1 MSEIQKAADVIKSG
15 GVIAYPTEGVWGL
28 GCDPFNETAVR
39 RICALKERPVEKGL
53 ILVAGTL
60 EQTQVV
66 TGSLAPEYMD
76 LLRETWPGPN
86 TWLVPDVDQVIPS
99 WIKGQFETVAIRV
112 SEHPLV
118 VDLCLAAGG
127 MIVSTSANPG
137 EQPPALNQD
146 EVESYFPKG
155 LDMILPGALGGLSG
169 PSQIRDL
176 MSQAVIR

>member
-1 MSEIQKAADVIKSG
+1 
-15 GVIAYPTEGVWGL
+15 
-28 GCDPFNETAVR
+28 
-39 RICALKERPVEKGL
+39 
-53 ILVAGTL
+53 
-60 EQTQVV
+60 
-66 TGSLAPEYMD
+66 MD
-76 LLRETWPGPN
+76 LLWETWPGPN

>member
-1 MSEIQKAADVIKSG
+1 
-15 GVIAYPTEGVWGL
+15 
-28 GCDPFNETAVR
+28 
-39 RICALKERPVEKGL
+39 
-53 ILVAGTL
+53 
-60 EQTQVV
+60 
-66 TGSLAPEYMD
+66 
-76 LLRETWPGPN
+76 
-86 TWLVPDVDQVIPS
+86 
-99 WIKGQFETVAIRV
+99 
-112 SEHPLV
+112 
-118 VDLCLAAGG
+118 